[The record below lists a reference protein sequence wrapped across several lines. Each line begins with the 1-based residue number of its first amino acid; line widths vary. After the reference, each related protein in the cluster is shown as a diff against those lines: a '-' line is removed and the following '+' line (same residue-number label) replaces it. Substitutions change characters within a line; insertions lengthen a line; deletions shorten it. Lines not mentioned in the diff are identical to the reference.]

1 MRVCL
6 SDADRCLQSDVV
18 SNGHLQVLE
27 GAAMAASC
35 PEFIST
41 KFKNEELTLHRPNHE
56 LLWEASEAAVG
67 AW

>member
-1 MRVCL
+1 M
-6 SDADRCLQSDVV
+6 QSDVV